1 MLNINLNMHVENQD
15 FIFQTSFFT
24 PNNNLPKFVS
34 GAQWLDE
41 IRKKMYLNV
50 SYTCHV
56 ALPLLSIHTENVS
69 FLADC
74 S

>member
-1 MLNINLNMHVENQD
+1 MHVEIQE

-34 GAQWLDE
+34 GTHIYQWLDE
-41 IRKKMYLNV
+41 IRKNMYLNV

-56 ALPLLSIHTENVS
+56 ALPLLSIHTENVT